1 MYPAWGGAP
10 GAPAPGQPGYRRESS
25 GGRSGGGNK
34 QEHLKQAAAQ
44 RRKAE
49 AAHAAAEQRRQA
61 GEVAEDLFSA
71 PRRTDTSQDFDVE
84 KVMGSFRQAHHI
96 INKTSCF
103 GVDYQPATPAPSQHH
118 VGEEEEDDPAH
129 RAQQRRA
136 PSMGRPQPGAL
147 RPPANLPAPKPPRPP
162 QKAPVP
168 APPAWGSMPMA
179 PPQTTSMPSKPP
191 KQSGSQSSQQQGH
204 RFPQPKPRP
213 GPLKMPSNDKKKAPT
228 SSNSFEDDD
237 VDLKSIFQEMKHPY
251 QGDSGGLPTPL
262 TGIITPRVDLDEM
275 GGQRHRPIYQ
285 GDSIFN
291 PFRVADPIRPMV
303 SSPIKPLDSPQ
314 KPSSAPEPPPP
325 IPQEPVSKPVL
336 SPKSSSSGD
345 SSSDS
350 ESGETDKSDADKR
363 GNASHSESDDDKED
377 AGAMQF
383 GLGSILQTT
392 KTSPGMSSSERSVKP
407 TPSPRYPTP
416 SPRYLAHPTPS
427 PGVGHSVHPSPST
440 LSKPESVSK
449 MEINSPLADL
459 GIPSLLAPL
468 SPLGDGLLSP
478 VPEPIGK
485 MSDSDSE
492 PEIKP
497 KVKVEQAKVKPS
509 KPPVN
514 LSTDDES
521 QGYLD
526 KPRKPPKKVR
536 KPSKSRSGSGSE
548 RLKNKGF
555 TSREFLPDDS
565 DSEPELQKPEKLK
578 SHTRSFSASPMK
590 KPSRDPKKHSSSK
603 HPSSTHS
610 TPNHSAR
617 PSSRPSSTHSTPARE
632 RKSSAHSTPVRGSKT
647 RKPESPLGPSTR
659 GELSL
664 SDNSDD
670 ETKPVPSNQTERG
683 KSSPLKGSPPAPE
696 KIKNQILGKMFGGAK
711 ASGGGKGKGKGK
723 GKKGGITVVDREES
737 EDRDYESNAASRTSP
752 GHSEHQTAK
761 TEEKP
766 PPSPK
771 MIGERDKTPDKREKT
786 PRSRSQRESDLISP
800 RNRENS
806 LSWSNLPKKSGLV
819 SDLLLSEEEDLSMTS
834 PSIPHRPAVQADVR
848 FRPDGRPSLLCSIP
862 FQRLGKTIAH
872 FQNRFRNQKLKK
884 PNLKQECWITSEEE
898 RGGSAGRKRK
908 NSENPLESRSE
919 RLTSARERTEPESN
933 SVPVPEPSRVR
944 HGSDSSRSSHR
955 SGASASDRTGHR
967 KSNERTHLSEG
978 LGGVHREFEGESQ
991 SVTVSVESESRKR
1004 RERDPSPMYEIDQQ
1018 FPKRIRADLEPEPS
1032 ENSPYYPG
1040 PEPPPPDP
1048 SLLPP
1053 AHPTWPGCL
1062 MPPPLK
1068 PPVFTTQRV
1077 YYSYFERR
1085 QQDEAFDD
1093 DEENVVDE
1101 AKRLKHE
1108 ADQETNMET
1117 KCRKYLQAIMMFSVS
1132 GSRTEMMGDKINAY
1146 NMYIQTLH
1154 LIKYVMKLTAS
1165 KNNKKDVDI
1174 RLVVLSLRAQS
1185 LLNLRLYKMK
1195 RHELKDY
1202 QRTIQ
1207 DVLAKSEDDQ
1217 PATEQGQISPTP
1229 SPAGSEG
1236 SNCSKSSDYYS
1247 SGENRMPGVLTPPTA
1262 PPICL
1267 SIPKNVMQNQY
1278 NFCSYLSQCHEL
1290 WEQADLYVSK
1300 GQCEDFFILLDQE
1313 CGPLTLHSS
1322 LKDLVNYTRKGLAS
1336 ISDDKKP
1343 SGVVGGLPPNAEN
1356 FNHADQ
1362 KISK

>member
-1 MYPAWGGAP
+1 
-10 GAPAPGQPGYRRESS
+10 
-25 GGRSGGGNK
+25 
-34 QEHLKQAAAQ
+34 
-44 RRKAE
+44 
-49 AAHAAAEQRRQA
+49 
-61 GEVAEDLFSA
+61 
-71 PRRTDTSQDFDVE
+71 
-84 KVMGSFRQAHHI
+84 
-96 INKTSCF
+96 
-103 GVDYQPATPAPSQHH
+103 
-118 VGEEEEDDPAH
+118 
-129 RAQQRRA
+129 
-136 PSMGRPQPGAL
+136 
-147 RPPANLPAPKPPRPP
+147 
-162 QKAPVP
+162 
-168 APPAWGSMPMA
+168 MA

-191 KQSGSQSSQQQGH
+191 KQNATNSSQQPGGQ
-204 RFPQPKPRP
+204 RFPPPSKPRP
-213 GPLKMPSNDKKKAPT
+213 GPLKMPSSDKRKAPS
-228 SSNSFEDDD
+228 SSNSFEEDDI
-237 VDLKSIFQEMKHPY
+237 DLKSIFQEMKMPF
-251 QGDSGGLPTPL
+251 QGDCGGLPTPL
-262 TGIITPRVDLDEM
+262 TGIITPRVGLDEM

-291 PFRVADPIRPMV
+291 PFRVADPIRPTV
-303 SSPIKPLDSPQ
+303 SSPVKPLDSPQ
-314 KPSSAPEPPPP
+314 KPAAPEPASPT
-325 IPQEPVSKPVL
+325 PQESESKPPL
-336 SPKSSSSGD
+336 SPKSSSSADD

-350 ESGETDKSDADKR
+350 ESGETDKSDGDKR
-363 GNASHSESDDDKED
+363 GVSGSESDDDKD
-377 AGAMQF
+377 ATNMQF

-416 SPRYLAHPTPS
+416 SPRYPTPS
-427 PGVGHSVHPSPST
+427 PGVVNSVHPSPST
-440 LSKPESVSK
+440 LSKHDDISK
-449 MEINSPLADL
+449 MESSSLLDMGVPD
-459 GIPSLLAPL
+459 LLAPL
-468 SPLGDGLLSP
+468 SPMGDMGMLSP
-478 VPEPIGK
+478 VPDLVTK
-485 MSDSDSE
+485 MSDSESE
-492 PEIKP
+492 QEVET
-497 KVKVEQAKVKPS
+497 KVKVEPAKVKSS
-509 KPPVN
+509 KPSVN

-521 QGYLD
+521 PGYLD

-536 KPSKSRSGSGSE
+536 KPSKSVSGSGSE
-548 RLKNKGF
+548 RLKNKSF

-565 DSEPELQKPEKLK
+565 DSEPEIPKPEKVK
-578 SHTRSFSASPMK
+578 SHTRSFSTSPMK
-590 KPSRDPKKHSSSK
+590 KPSRDNKKHSSSRI
-603 HPSSTHS
+603 PNSTHS
-610 TPNHSAR
+610 TPVRSAR

-632 RKSSAHSTPVRGSKT
+632 RKSSNHSTPTRRPKT
-647 RKPESPLGPSTR
+647 RKPESPLGGSTR
-659 GELSL
+659 GDLSL
-664 SDNSDD
+664 SDNSDT
-670 ETKPVPSNQTERG
+670 ETKPPPALQPERE

-696 KIKNQILGKMFGGAK
+696 KVKNSILRNMFGNAKPGGA
-711 ASGGGKGKGKGK
+711 GKGKGKGK
-723 GKKGGITVVDREES
+723 GKKGGITVLDREES
-737 EDRDYESNAASRTSP
+737 EDRDYESNTASRTSP
-752 GHSEHQTAK
+752 AHEELPPPK
-761 TEEKP
+761 TEEKA

-771 MIGERDKTPDKREKT
+771 MIGERDKTPDSRDKT
-786 PRSRSQRESDLISP
+786 PKSRSQRESDLISP

-806 LSWSNLPKKSGLV
+806 MSWSNLPKKSGLV
-819 SDLLLSEEEDLSMTS
+819 SDLLLSEEEEQSIAS
-834 PSIPHRPAVQADVR
+834 PLIPPHPALHPEVR
-848 FRPDGRPSLLCSIP
+848 YRPDGRPSLLCSIP

-884 PNLKQECWITSEEE
+884 PNLKQECWITSGDE
-898 RGGSAGRKRK
+898 RGGSGGRKRK
-908 NSENPLESRSE
+908 NSEKLDLRSE
-919 RLTSARERTEPESN
+919 RLSGRDRTEPEPN
-933 SVPVPEPSRVR
+933 LVQAEPSRVR
-944 HGSDSSRSSHR
+944 HGSDR
-955 SGASASDRTGHR
+955 SGASGTSGSERTGHR
-967 KSNERTHLSEG
+967 KSNDRTHLSEG
-978 LGGVHREFEGESQ
+978 GVGGVIESG
-991 SVTVSVESESRKR
+991 VLESESRKR
-1004 RERDPSPMYEIDQQ
+1004 RERDSSPMYENDQQ
-1018 FPKRIRADLEPEPS
+1018 FPKRIRTDLEPEPS

-1040 PEPPPPDP
+1040 PEPPPPDS

-1053 AHPTWPGCL
+1053 AHPTWPGPPVSGL
-1062 MPPPLK
+1062 MPPPA
-1068 PPVFTTQRV
+1068 PVLATQRV

-1108 ADQETNMET
+1108 ADHETNMET

-1154 LIKYVMKLTAS
+1154 LIKYVMKLTGS

-1217 PATEQGQISPTP
+1217 PAAEQGQISPTP

-1300 GQCEDFFILLDQE
+1300 GQCEDFFIHLDQE

-1343 SGVVGGLPPNAEN
+1343 SGVVGALPPNTEN
-1356 FNHADQ
+1356 FTHLEQKNH
-1362 KISK
+1362 K

>member
-1 MYPAWGGAP
+1 MSGHNWPGGQRGSSGGIYNAWGGA
-10 GAPAPGQPGYRRESS
+10 GAPPAPGQPGYRRES
-25 GGRSGGGNK
+25 GGRSGGGKNQ
-34 QEHLKQAAAQ
+34 QEQLKQAAAQ

-71 PRRTDTSQDFDVE
+71 PRKTDTSQDFDVYTS
-84 KVMGSFRQAHHI
+84 VMGNFHKAHNI
-96 INKTSCF
+96 INNTSCF
-103 GVDYQPATPAPSQHH
+103 GVDYQPATPAPSQHQ
-118 VGEEEEDDPAH
+118 VGEEDEEDPAH
-129 RAQQRRA
+129 RTQQRRA
-136 PSMGRPQPGAL
+136 PAMGRPQPGAI
-147 RPPANLPAPKPPRPP
+147 RPPANPPAPKPHRPT

-179 PPQTTSMPSKPP
+179 PPPTPLMPNKPP

-213 GPLKMPSNDKKKAPT
+213 GPLKMPSNEKKKAPT

-251 QGDSGGLPTPL
+251 QGDMGGLPTPL

-303 SSPIKPLDSPQ
+303 SSPIKPMDSPQ
-314 KPSSAPEPPPP
+314 KPAAPEPAAPV
-325 IPQEPVSKPVL
+325 PQESKPLL
-336 SPKSSSSGD
+336 SPKSSSSADD

-350 ESGETDKSDADKR
+350 ESGETDKSDGDKR
-363 GNASHSESDDDKED
+363 GGLSHSESDEDKDDAKD
-377 AGAMQF
+377 DLVF

-440 LSKPESVSK
+440 LSKSEVISK
-449 MEINSPLADL
+449 MEITSPLPDL
-459 GIPSLLAPL
+459 GIPTLLPPL
-468 SPLGDGLLSP
+468 SPMGDGMLSP
-478 VPEPIGK
+478 VPDPISK

-492 PEIKP
+492 QEVKP
-497 KVKVEQAKVKPS
+497 KVKVEPSKVKS
-509 KPPVN
+509 SGQQHKSLKPPVN

-521 QGYLD
+521 QVYVD

-536 KPSKSRSGSGSE
+536 KPSKTRSGSGSD
-548 RLKNKGF
+548 RLKNKSF

-565 DSEPELQKPEKLK
+565 DSETETKKPEKLK
-578 SHTRSFSASPMK
+578 SHTRSLSNSPMK

-603 HPSSTHS
+603 NPSSTHS
-610 TPNHSAR
+610 TPVHSAR

-647 RKPESPLGPSTR
+647 RKPESPHGPSTK
-659 GELSL
+659 GQLSL

-670 ETKPVPSNQTERG
+670 ESKPAPNKPTEE
-683 KSSPLKGSPPAPE
+683 KSSPLKGSPPAPA
-696 KIKNQILGKMFGGAK
+696 KNKAFILGKMFGGAK
-711 ASGGGKGKGKGK
+711 VGGGGKGKGKGK

-737 EDRDYESNAASRTSP
+737 EDRDYESNAASRSSP
-752 GHSEHQTAK
+752 DHNEIPTAK
-761 TEEKP
+761 IEEKP

-771 MIGERDKTPDKREKT
+771 MIGERDKTPDKRDKT
-786 PRSRSQRESDLISP
+786 PRSRSQRELELNSP

-819 SDLLLSEEEDLSMTS
+819 SDLLLSEEEDQVITS
-834 PSIPHRPAVQADVR
+834 PSITHHPPAQADVR

-898 RGGSAGRKRK
+898 RGRKRK
-908 NSENPLESRSE
+908 NSENVDLRSD
-919 RLTSARERTEPESN
+919 RLTSARDRTDSESN
-933 SVPVPEPSRVR
+933 LVPEPSRVR

-978 LGGVHREFEGESQ
+978 GMGGMHREFDVESLP
-991 SVTVSVESESRKR
+991 VSVESESRKR
-1004 RERDPSPMYEIDQQ
+1004 RERDPSPIYENDHQ
-1018 FPKRIRADLEPEPS
+1018 FPKRIRTDLEPEPS
-1032 ENSPYYPG
+1032 EQSPYYPG
-1040 PEPPPPDP
+1040 PEPPPPDS

-1062 MPPPLK
+1062 MPPPQK

-1117 KCRKYLQAIMMFSVS
+1117 KCRKYLQVC
-1132 GSRTEMMGDKINAY
+1132 Y
-1146 NMYIQTLH
+1146 N
-1154 LIKYVMKLTAS
+1154 
-1165 KNNKKDVDI
+1165 N
-1174 RLVVLSLRAQS
+1174 RLMDA
-1185 LLNLRLYKMK
+1185 
-1195 RHELKDY
+1195 
-1202 QRTIQ
+1202 
-1207 DVLAKSEDDQ
+1207 
-1217 PATEQGQISPTP
+1217 
-1229 SPAGSEG
+1229 
-1236 SNCSKSSDYYS
+1236 
-1247 SGENRMPGVLTPPTA
+1247 
-1262 PPICL
+1262 
-1267 SIPKNVMQNQY
+1267 
-1278 NFCSYLSQCHEL
+1278 F
-1290 WEQADLYVSK
+1290 
-1300 GQCEDFFILLDQE
+1300 
-1313 CGPLTLHSS
+1313 
-1322 LKDLVNYTRKGLAS
+1322 
-1336 ISDDKKP
+1336 
-1343 SGVVGGLPPNAEN
+1343 
-1356 FNHADQ
+1356 
-1362 KISK
+1362 

>member
-1 MYPAWGGAP
+1 M
-10 GAPAPGQPGYRRESS
+10 
-25 GGRSGGGNK
+25 K
-34 QEHLKQAAAQ
+34 LAAAQ
-44 RRKAE
+44 RRKQE

-71 PRRTDTSQDFDVE
+71 PKRTDTSEDYDVE

-96 INKTSCF
+96 INKSSCF
-103 GVDYQPATPAPSQHH
+103 GVDYQPATPAPSQNQ
-118 VGEEEEDDPAH
+118 VGEEDEEDTAH
-129 RAQQRRA
+129 RAQQRRSLPTMSSRA
-136 PSMGRPQPGAL
+136 PQPGAL
-147 RPPANLPAPKPPRPP
+147 RPPANPPAPKPTRPP

-168 APPAWGSMPMA
+168 APPSWGSMPMA

-191 KQSGSQSSQQQGH
+191 KQGGSQPSQH

-213 GPLKMPSNDKKKAPT
+213 GPLKMPSNDKKKAVT
-228 SSNSFEDDD
+228 SNNSFEDDD

-251 QGDSGGLPTPL
+251 QGDMGGLPTPL
-262 TGIITPRVDLDEM
+262 TGIVTPRVDLDEM

-285 GDSIFN
+285 GESIFN

-303 SSPIKPLDSPQ
+303 SSPIKPLDSPE
-314 KPSSAPEPPPP
+314 KPPPAPEPPAPA
-325 IPQEPVSKPVL
+325 PQNSASKPPL
-336 SPKSSSSGD
+336 SPKSSSSD

-350 ESGETDKSDADKR
+350 ESGGTDKSDGDKR
-363 GNASHSESDDDKED
+363 GGLSHSESEDDKD
-377 AGAMQF
+377 DTTNMQF
-383 GLGSILQTT
+383 GLEQILQTT

-407 TPSPRYPTP
+407 TPSPSSRYPTP

-427 PGVGHSVHPSPST
+427 PGVHSVHPSP
-440 LSKPESVSK
+440 LSKPEA
-449 MEINSPLADL
+449 NSILETSSLLPDM

-468 SPLGDGLLSP
+468 SPMGDGMLSP
-478 VPEPIGK
+478 VPDPISK
-485 MSDSDSE
+485 MSDSESE
-492 PEIKP
+492 QEVKP
-497 KVKVEQAKVKPS
+497 KVKVEPVKVISS

-521 QGYLD
+521 YLD
-526 KPRKPPKKVR
+526 KPRKPPKKVK

-548 RLKNKGF
+548 RLKNKSF

-565 DSEPELQKPEKLK
+565 DSESEIQKPEKHK
-578 SHTRSFSASPMK
+578 SHTRSFSTSPMK
-590 KPSRDPKKHSSSK
+590 KPSRDSKKHSSSK
-603 HPSSTHS
+603 NPSSAHS
-610 TPNHSAR
+610 TPAHSAR

-647 RKPESPLGPSTR
+647 RKPESPHGPSNR
-659 GELSL
+659 DLSL
-664 SDNSDD
+664 SDNSDA
-670 ETKPVPSNQTERG
+670 ESKPVPSAPQSEREKG
-683 KSSPLKGSPPAPE
+683 SPLKGSPPAPE
-696 KIKNQILGKMFGGAK
+696 KNKGSILFKMFGGAK
-711 ASGGGKGKGKGK
+711 SGGGGKGKGKGK

-737 EDRDYESNAASRTSP
+737 EDRDYETNAASRTSP
-752 GHSEHQTAK
+752 EISEHQTAK
-761 TEEKP
+761 PEEKEKP

-786 PRSRSQRESDLISP
+786 PRSRSQRETDLISP

-806 LSWSNLPKKSGLV
+806 LSWANLPKKSGLV
-819 SDLLLSEEEDLSMTS
+819 SDLLLSEEEEQSISS
-834 PSIPHRPAVQADVR
+834 PSIPHHPALQCDLL
-848 FRPDGRPSLLCSIP
+848 FRQDGRPSLLCSIP

-872 FQNRFRNQKLKK
+872 FQNRFRNHKLKK

-898 RGGSAGRKRK
+898 RGGSVGRKRK
-908 NSENPLESRSE
+908 NSEKVDLRSE
-919 RLTSARERTEPESN
+919 RLSSARDRTEPDVN
-933 SVPVPEPSRVR
+933 PVPEPARVR

-955 SGASASDRTGHR
+955 SGASGSDRTGHR

-978 LGGVHREFEGESQ
+978 VMGGMHGEFVGDSQ
-991 SVTVSVESESRKR
+991 IGAIVESESRKR
-1004 RERDPSPMYEIDQQ
+1004 RERDPSPMYETDQQ
-1018 FPKRIRADLEPEPS
+1018 FPKRIRTDLESEPS
-1032 ENSPYYPG
+1032 ENNPYYPG
-1040 PEPPPPDP
+1040 PEPPPPDL

-1062 MPPPLK
+1062 MPPPQK

-1077 YYSYFERR
+1077 YYSYFERK

-1117 KCRKYLQAIMMFSVS
+1117 KCRKYLQSIMMFSVS
-1132 GSRTEMMGDKINAY
+1132 GSRTEMMGDKMNAY
-1146 NMYIQTLH
+1146 NMYDQTLH
-1154 LIKYVMKLTAS
+1154 LIKYVMKLTTTAT

-1290 WEQADLYVSK
+1290 WEQADLYVQK

-1322 LKDLVNYTRKGLAS
+1322 VKDLVNYTRKGLAS

-1343 SGVVGGLPPNAEN
+1343 STGVVGGLPPNVEN
-1356 FNHADQ
+1356 FSHLDQ
-1362 KISK
+1362 KLHK